1 MKNNRFS
8 SIFWDFGGVITS
20 SPFEAF
26 NHFEKE
32 NNLPNNLIRKINSTN
47 HKSNAWALLEQSI
60 ISIDE
65 FDDLFLKESKAMGAE
80 IKGKDV
86 LMLLKGKIR
95 PKVVKILKKFRELG
109 FVQACL
115 TNNFN
120 SEGQDNSA
128 LDEGNI
134 ERLEILKIFDHVIE
148 SKNIGLRK
156 PDLSFYQYALDSTS
170 CDPKK
175 TIFLDDLGI
184 NLKPAKS
191 IGMSTIKV
199 TSEKQLINDL
209 EKILEFKII

>member
-1 MKNNRFS
+1 MKNNKFS
-8 SIFWDFGGVITS
+8 SVFWDFGGVITS

-32 NNLPNNLIRKINSTN
+32 NNLPNNLIRKINSIN
-47 HKSNAWALLEQSI
+47 HKNNAWALLEQSK

-65 FDDLFLKESKAMGAE
+65 FDDLFLSESKAVGAE

-86 LMLLKGKIR
+86 LMLLQGKIR
-95 PKVVKILKKFRELG
+95 PKVVKVLKKFNKLG
-109 FVQACL
+109 FFQACL

-120 SEGQDNSA
+120 SEGKDKSA
-128 LDEGNI
+128 LDDENI

-156 PDLSFYQYALDSTS
+156 PDLAFYHYVLDLTS

-191 IGMSTIKV
+191 MGMSTIKV
-199 TSEKQLINDL
+199 TSEKQLIADL
-209 EKILEFKII
+209 EKLLDFKII